1 VAYLELGLG
10 SVSFNSTTYPG
21 TCKPS
26 DLPTLAI
33 FKSLQAQLNRIVYA
47 YNKITGNNAALISVD
62 GDIGP
67 GTMQQV
73 EEVQALL
80 TADTSMDVI
89 AMASVIRSQSTDSCS
104 AVANNAELLAAAAQ
118 AVADTVGAPAS
129 ISQPSSCSSTLVSAM
144 GKSTTV
150 HTPTPANNG
159 IATSLTDMVAGLD
172 TTTLLLLAAG
182 ASAVIYYTGKKGRKT
197 SKRRSSRRRRTSISI
212 YR

>member
-1 VAYLELGLG
+1 MAYLELGLG
-10 SVSFNSTTYPG
+10 SVSFNSTSYPG

-26 DLPTLAI
+26 DLATLAI
-33 FKSLQAQLNRIVYA
+33 FKNLQAQLNRIVYA

-80 TADTSMDVI
+80 TADTSMDVYPTAGMI
-89 AMASVIRSQSTDSCS
+89 KAQSTSSCS
-104 AVANNAELLAAAAQ
+104 DVANNAETLVAAAQ
-118 AVADTVGAPAS
+118 AVADTIGAPAS
-129 ISQPSSCSSTLVSAM
+129 ISQPSSGSSTLVSSM

-159 IATSLTDMVAGLD
+159 VATSLTDLVSGLD

-182 ASAVIYYTGKKGRKT
+182 AGAVIYYSGKKGRRSK
-197 SKRRSSRRRRTSISI
+197 SKRRSRRRTSISI

>member
-10 SVSFNSTTYPG
+10 SVSFNSTSYPG

-26 DLPTLAI
+26 DLATLAI
-33 FKSLQAQLNRIVYA
+33 FKNLQAQLNRIVYA

-80 TADTSMDVI
+80 TADTSMDVYPTAGMI
-89 AMASVIRSQSTDSCS
+89 KAQSTSSCS
-104 AVANNAELLAAAAQ
+104 DVANNAETLVAAAQ
-118 AVADTVGAPAS
+118 AVADTIGAPAS
-129 ISQPSSCSSTLVSAM
+129 ISQPSSGSSTLVSSM

-159 IATSLTDMVAGLD
+159 IATSLTDLVSGLD

-182 ASAVIYYTGKKGRKT
+182 AGAVIYYSGKKGRRSK
-197 SKRRSSRRRRTSISI
+197 SKRRSRRRTSISI